1 VFLLKLFKS
10 NQPAVVIF
18 MVLLGICLWLK
29 SFVHPAVEE
38 VFFNNHPMPLFALLQ
53 HLLGSG
59 FASRLVAL
67 ILLIIT
73 GFMLIR
79 LNTKFIFI
87 QDRTYLPLFFLLLIA
102 GSSRIFQQLNP
113 VIPAAIFVLL
123 ALERMLGT
131 YRVDKLS
138 LNPFEAAFMVAIASL
153 FYAPA
158 AFFILM
164 IWIAVGILRPGYWR
178 EWIYTLLGFGMPYLF
193 LYSYYY
199 LSGISFST
207 QSRMLVDFIYLHYSP
222 AVPSSSYRL
231 FLIYLTLLVLIA
243 GISMIRYYPAKKILA
258 RRTFMLLFWW
268 FLSVSVVFL
277 ALPSVSIEILILAA
291 VPIAYVVAHFF
302 LYVKSRPW
310 IQELLFDLFL
320 GFLFYSAWFG

>member
-1 VFLLKLFKS
+1 
-10 NQPAVVIF
+10 
-18 MVLLGICLWLK
+18 
-29 SFVHPAVEE
+29 
-38 VFFNNHPMPLFALLQ
+38 MPLFALLRY
-53 HLLGSG
+53 LLGSG

-79 LNTKFIFI
+79 LNSKYIFI
-87 QDRTYLPLFFLLLIA
+87 QDRTYLPLFFMILIA
-102 GSSRIFQQLNP
+102 GSSRTFQQLNP
-113 VIPAAIFVLL
+113 VIPAAIFILL

-153 FYAPA
+153 FYAPSV
-158 AFFILM
+158 FFLLM

-178 EWIYTLLGFGMPYLF
+178 EWIYTILGFLMPYLF

-199 LSGISFST
+199 LSGINFSN
-207 QSRMLVDFIYLHYSP
+207 QSKMLLDFMYLHYSP
-222 AVPSSSYRL
+222 GIPSNSYRM
-231 FLIYLTLLVLIA
+231 FLVFLTILMI
-243 GISMIRYYPAKKILA
+243 ISGLAMVRYYPAKKILA
-258 RRTFMLLFWW
+258 RRTFMLFFWW
-268 FLSVSVVFL
+268 FLTVTGVFFL
-277 ALPSVSIEILILAA
+277 LPSVSTEILILAA
-291 VPIAYVVAHFF
+291 VPIAYVLAHFF
-302 LYVKSRPW
+302 MYVKSRRW